1 MPKKTPKKPDTADS
15 KIDIPPTPMCIPLT
29 LDGEDVL
36 LLSST
41 SVAQWK
47 ASLGPKK
54 FEDRFTNV
62 LDVRGQQVG
71 DRTRGEWK
79 N

>member
-1 MPKKTPKKPDTADS
+1 MPKKKPKKPDTADS
-15 KIDIPPTPMCIPLT
+15 KIDIPPTPMCIPLE
-29 LDGEDVL
+29 LDGAEVL

-47 ASLGPKK
+47 AALGPET
-54 FEDRFTNV
+54 FEERFTNV
-62 LDVRGQQVG
+62 LERVDPNSGSPKHPK
-71 DRTRGEWK
+71 K

>member
-1 MPKKTPKKPDTADS
+1 MPKKKPKKPDAADR
-15 KIDIPPTPMCIPLT
+15 KIDIPPTPMCIPLK
-29 LDGEDVL
+29 LDGNDVL

-47 ASLGPKK
+47 AALGPET
-54 FEDRFTNV
+54 FEQRFTNV
-62 LDVRGQQVG
+62 LDRVDPHSSNPKHG
-71 DRTRGEWK
+71 K